1 MVFWGSRSNCY
12 YVTTLMLL
20 TPNSGCSHNHM
31 SNILLYPLNLIS
43 QNDFQIELKN
53 LPNLEHLLLN
63 NNSLSGM
70 EAIELEKLPQLTVL
84 NMDSNKISKIGQK
97 DLMALSGSRKLASLS
112 LSENAIAEIECRS
125 FAPVS
130 SLLVLSLQS
139 NNITSLSCK
148 LPSPKQETSKRMF

>member
-1 MVFWGSRSNCY
+1 
-12 YVTTLMLL
+12 
-20 TPNSGCSHNHM
+20 
-31 SNILLYPLNLIS
+31 
-43 QNDFQIELKN
+43 
-53 LPNLEHLLLN
+53 
-63 NNSLSGM
+63 M